1 MLLITHKNIKN
12 NSQIG
17 FISDCIDKI
26 SKADIKNQIMTK
38 NIEMLLYFFT
48 LKGCTHFKGENFK
61 IINKLKTNKLIIS
74 LVENIKKY
82 KTTIFQIA
90 GKPL

>member
-1 MLLITHKNIKN
+1 MLLTTHKKIKN
-12 NSQIG
+12 NSKIG
-17 FISDCIDKI
+17 LISNCIDKI
-26 SKADIKNQIMTK
+26 SKPDIKNQIIVK
-38 NIEMLLYFFT
+38 NIEIFLNFLT
-48 LKGCTHFKGENFK
+48 LRGCTHFKGENFK
-61 IINKLKTNKLIIS
+61 IINKLKINKLAIL

>member
-1 MLLITHKNIKN
+1 MLLTTHKNINK

-17 FISDCIDKI
+17 FISNSIDKI
-26 SKADIKNQIMTK
+26 SKADIKNQIIVK
-38 NIEMLLYFFT
+38 NIEMFLNFLT
-48 LKGCTHFKGENFK
+48 LRGCTHFKGENFK
-61 IINKLKTNKLIIS
+61 IINKLKISKLAIS
-74 LVENIKKY
+74 PVENIKKY

>member
-1 MLLITHKNIKN
+1 MV
-12 NSQIG
+12 
-17 FISDCIDKI
+17 
-26 SKADIKNQIMTK
+26 K
-38 NIEMLLYFFT
+38 NIEIFLNFLT

-61 IINKLKTNKLIIS
+61 IINKLKINKLAIS